1 MSVAVLMKPRF
12 QPPFTAKAVVID
24 LDGTLIDTAGD
35 LAAAANRML
44 QELGRPTVEL
54 PIIRGFIGNGVK
66 ELVRRTLRLTE
77 EPSDDMVNEAFAI
90 YMAHYKN
97 HLHDTSR
104 PYPGVQETV
113 EALRREGRVLGCIT
127 NKRDELTQPLLKA
140 LGLHHYFQII
150 LSGDTLPKRKPDP
163 MPLLHASHVLGIAA
177 EDMLLVGDSR
187 NDTEA
192 AFGAGVPVVCV
203 TYGYNG
209 DQDVRE
215 LNPDAVIDEFADLS
229 NLLA

>member
-1 MSVAVLMKPRF
+1 MAAVMKPRF
-12 QPPFTAKAVVID
+12 QPPFVARAVVID

-44 QELGRPTVEL
+44 AELGRPQVEL
-54 PIIRGFIGNGVK
+54 SIIRGFIGNGVK
-66 ELVRRTLRLTE
+66 ELVRRTLCLMG
-77 EPSDDMVNEAFAI
+77 EPSNELVNEAFAI
-90 YMAHYKN
+90 YMKHYSE

-104 PYPGVQETV
+104 PYPGVLETM
-113 EALRREGRVLGCIT
+113 EALQRQGRVLGCIT

-140 LGLHHYFQII
+140 LGLHHFFEII
-150 LSGDTLPKRKPDP
+150 LAGDTLPKRKPDP
-163 MPLLHASHVLGIAA
+163 LPLLHASQVLGISV
-177 EDMLLVGDSR
+177 EEMLLVGDSR

-192 AFGAGVPVVCV
+192 AFGAGMPVACV

-215 LNPDAVIDEFADLS
+215 LNPDAVIERFDELPA
-229 NLLA
+229 LLA